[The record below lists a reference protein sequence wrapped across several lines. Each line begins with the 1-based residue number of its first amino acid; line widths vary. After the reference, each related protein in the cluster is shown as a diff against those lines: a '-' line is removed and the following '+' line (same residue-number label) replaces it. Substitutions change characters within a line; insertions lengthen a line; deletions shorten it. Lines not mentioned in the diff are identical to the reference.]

1 MAVNIGPKIGVDGE
15 AEYRR
20 QINQI
25 IQQSKTLESQMKLV
39 ASSFTSATSA
49 EEKSAKTSA
58 VLTKQIEVQRAR
70 VKLLAEQTGKA
81 AAKYGEADIRTQKY
95 QEQLNKATASL
106 NKMQNELRDTSR
118 GVEELS
124 NSEEK
129 GSKKTKDFAGSIKDV
144 FSSAANKGAG
154 GALTFGKAIMAHIIA
169 EGVIAGV
176 KALAAAMK
184 KLVEVTIDLG
194 KQSVQAFAEY
204 EQLVGGVDTLFKSSS
219 MQVQQYANDAY
230 KSAGLSANEYME
242 TVTSFSASLIQSLG
256 GDTEEAAKL
265 ANMAIIDMSD
275 NANKMG
281 TDMTSIQNAY
291 QGFAKQNYTM
301 LDNLKLG
308 YGGTAREMARLVNE
322 SGVLGDALIDL
333 EDTTGLG
340 AALQDVGYAKIVE
353 AIHAVQVE
361 MDITGTTAKEA
372 ASTIQG
378 SSNAMKS
385 AWRNLLTGMSAD
397 NLSLDKLV
405 KNAVDSIKTYAD
417 NLLPRIQIM
426 APRLAEGMTQ
436 LINGLIP
443 YISPAIESLLPA
455 VMQGIGGLISGI
467 VGALPA
473 VAQALSAVVPMLVD
487 QIIVLLPQIISAGL
501 EIVTALAAGIGDNLP
516 VIIPA
521 VVDAVFEIA
530 SNLVANIDKVILA
543 AGKIIA
549 GLAQGLIEAIPH
561 LVYRIPEII
570 AAIAAGLM
578 KGMARI
584 VEAGANLL
592 QGIWKGILSA
602 KDWLVEKI
610 KGLAGD
616 IVGWFKG
623 FLGIHSP
630 SKVFADEVGKF
641 IPPGITLGVEQ
652 AMPRAM
658 RAMGDELAA
667 LTDIPLPGA
676 GSTTT
681 TNMGGVVL
689 NVYGAEGQDVNAL
702 ADAVM
707 YRLQS
712 AVDRREAVFA

>member
-58 VLTKQIEVQRAR
+58 VLTKQIEVQRDR

-95 QEQLNKATASL
+95 QEQLNKAEAAL
-106 NKMQNELRDTSR
+106 NKMQSELRDTSR
-118 GVEELS
+118 GVEDLGE
-124 NSEEK
+124 
-129 GSKKTKDFAGSIKDV
+129 DMDV
-144 FSSAANKGAG
+144 
-154 GALTFGKAIMAHIIA
+154 GKS
-169 EGVIAGV
+169 
-176 KALAAAMK
+176 KALSFGDVLKANLASEFIVSGIKAMASAIKEAASA
-184 KLVEVTIDLG
+184 LVDLG
-194 KQSVQAFAEY
+194 KQSIMGFAEQ
-204 EQLVGGVDTLFKSSS
+204 EQLIGGVDTLFKESSA
-219 MQVQQYANDAY
+219 QVQQYANEAY
-230 KSAGLSANEYME
+230 KTAGLSANEYME
-242 TVTSFSASLIQSLG
+242 TVTSFSASLLQSMG
-256 GDTEEAAKL
+256 GDTQAAAEK
-265 ANMAIIDMSD
+265 ANRAITDMSD

-308 YGGTAREMARLVNE
+308 YGGTKQEMERLLADAE
-322 SGVLGDALIDL
+322 KFSGIKYDISS
-333 EDTTGLG
+333 
-340 AALQDVGYAKIVE
+340 YADIVD
-353 AIHAVQVE
+353 AIHVVQTE

-372 ASTIQG
+372 ATTIQG

-385 AWRNLLTGMSAD
+385 AWSNLLTGMSNE
-397 NLSLDKLV
+397 NLNLDKLV
-405 KNAVDSIKTYAD
+405 QNVIDSVNTFAD
-417 NLLPRIQIM
+417 NLIPRLQIMLPRF
-426 APRLAEGMTQ
+426 AEGLNKLVT
-436 LINGLIP
+436 GLIP
-443 YISPAIESLLPA
+443 YVGPALELLLPSL
-455 VMQGIGGLISGI
+455 VQGIGSLVSGI
-467 VGALPA
+467 VQALPA
-473 VAQALSAVVPMLVD
+473 AVEAITAVIPMLVE
-487 QIIVLLPQIISAGL
+487 QLTILLPQIISAGV
-501 EIVTALAAGIGDNLP
+501 EIIAALASGIGENLP
-516 VIIPA
+516 TLIPA
-521 VVDAVFEIA
+521 VVDAIITITEG
-530 SNLVANIDKVILA
+530 LLDHIDLLIIA
-543 AGKIIA
+543 AGQLIA
-549 GLAQGLIEAIPH
+549 GLAQGLIEAIPR
-561 LVYRIPEII
+561 LIGRLPEII
-570 AAIAAGLM
+570 SAIVNGL
-578 KGMARI
+578 
-584 VEAGANLL
+584 L
-592 QGIWKGILSA
+592 
-602 KDWLVEKI
+602 
-610 KGLAGD
+610 KGLAAIGEVGLELVKGLFNG
-616 IVGWFKG
+616 ISNAAKWLYEKVKGWASSVVGWIKDF
-623 FLGIHSP
+623 FGIHSP

-667 LTDIPLPGA
+667 LTDVPLPGA

-712 AVDRREAVFA
+712 AVERREAVFA

>member
-58 VLTKQIEVQRAR
+58 VLTKQIEVQRDR

-118 GVEELS
+118 GVEDLGE
-124 NSEEK
+124 
-129 GSKKTKDFAGSIKDV
+129 DMDV
-144 FSSAANKGAG
+144 
-154 GALTFGKAIMAHIIA
+154 GKS
-169 EGVIAGV
+169 
-176 KALAAAMK
+176 KALSFGDVLKANLASEFIVSGIKAMASAIKEAASA
-184 KLVEVTIDLG
+184 LVDLG
-194 KQSVQAFAEY
+194 KQSIMGFAEQ
-204 EQLVGGVDTLFKSSS
+204 EQLIGGVDTLFKESSA
-219 MQVQQYANDAY
+219 QVQQYANEAY
-230 KSAGLSANEYME
+230 KTAGLSANQYME
-242 TVTSFSASLIQSLG
+242 TVTSFSASLLQSMG
-256 GDTEEAAKL
+256 GDTQAAAEK
-265 ANMAIIDMSD
+265 ANRAITDMSD

-281 TDMTSIQNAY
+281 TDMTSIQDAY

-308 YGGTAREMARLVNE
+308 YGGTKQEMERLLADAE
-322 SGVLGDALIDL
+322 KFSGIKYDISS
-333 EDTTGLG
+333 
-340 AALQDVGYAKIVE
+340 YADIVD
-353 AIHAVQVE
+353 AIHVVQTE
-361 MDITGTTAKEA
+361 MGITGTTAKEA
-372 ASTIQG
+372 ATTIQG
-378 SSNAMKS
+378 SSAAMKS
-385 AWRNLLTGMSAD
+385 AWSNLLTGMSNE
-397 NLSLDKLV
+397 NLDLDKLV
-405 KNAVDSIKTYAD
+405 QNVIDSVNTFAD
-417 NLLPRIQIM
+417 NLIPRLQIMLPRF
-426 APRLAEGMTQ
+426 AEGLNKLVT
-436 LINGLIP
+436 GLIP
-443 YISPAIESLLPA
+443 YVGPALELLLPSL
-455 VMQGIGGLISGI
+455 VQGIGGLVSGI
-467 VGALPA
+467 VQALPA
-473 VAQALSAVVPMLVD
+473 AVEAITAVIPMLVE
-487 QIIVLLPQIISAGL
+487 QLTVLLPQIISAGV
-501 EIVTALAAGIGDNLP
+501 EIIAALASGIGENLP
-516 VIIPA
+516 TLIPA
-521 VVDAVFEIA
+521 VVDAIITITEG
-530 SNLVANIDKVILA
+530 LLDHIDLLIIA
-543 AGKIIA
+543 AGQLIV
-549 GLAQGLIEAIPH
+549 GLAKGLIEAIPR
-561 LVYRIPEII
+561 LIERLPEII
-570 AAIAAGLM
+570 SAIVNGL
-578 KGMARI
+578 
-584 VEAGANLL
+584 L
-592 QGIWKGILSA
+592 
-602 KDWLVEKI
+602 
-610 KGLAGD
+610 KGLAAIGEVGLELVKGLFNG
-616 IVGWFKG
+616 ISNAAKWLYEKVKGWASSVVGWIKDF
-623 FLGIHSP
+623 FGIHSP

-712 AVDRREAVFA
+712 AVERREAVFA